1 MTPRQ
6 AQTAGTPTHRN
17 HGGGNMRPGFPA
29 PSAPNGIRPAA
40 WLCRAAPQAGGVPA
54 FYTQNSADMP
64 NRWRLHFAGRHLL
77 LAALL
82 ISAAA
87 IMAGKLR
94 YLVNIEK

>member
-1 MTPRQ
+1 M
-6 AQTAGTPTHRN
+6 
-17 HGGGNMRPGFPA
+17 
-29 PSAPNGIRPAA
+29 
-40 WLCRAAPQAGGVPA
+40 PA

-77 LAALL
+77 LAALP

-94 YLVNIEK
+94 YLVNIEKWRLKHTYFVKIYIINLVLCGTILVLYL